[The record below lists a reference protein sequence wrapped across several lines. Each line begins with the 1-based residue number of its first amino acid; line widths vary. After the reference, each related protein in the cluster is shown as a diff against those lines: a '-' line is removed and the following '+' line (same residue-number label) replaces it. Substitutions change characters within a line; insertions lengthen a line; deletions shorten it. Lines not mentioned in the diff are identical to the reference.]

1 LCGADFDIRYD
12 AGTGLLYD
20 CMGQVI
26 DPSTGNILGSFGA
39 SGIPLPDSNTNQVF
53 FVGQT
58 AAQQGTSN
66 YTVESFDQTTFKPI
80 SSIVVSNVV
89 GNPTG
94 FVRWGGSG
102 IAFTTR
108 IGDPTQEAMDW
119 GAGNLYVLSG
129 DFVKPSVAANRT
141 AQVERV
147 RITWKKPPSFS
158 PGVPQRQ

>member
-1 LCGADFDIRYD
+1 
-12 AGTGLLYD
+12 
-20 CMGQVI
+20 MGHVI
-26 DPSTGNILGSFGA
+26 DPTTGIILGSFGV
-39 SGIPLPDSNTNQVF
+39 SGIPLPDSSTNQVF

-58 AAQQGTSN
+58 AVQQGTTN
-66 YTVESFDQTTFKPI
+66 FTVESFDQTTFKPI

-94 FVRWGGSG
+94 FVRWGASG
-102 IAFTTR
+102 LAFTTI
-108 IGDPTQEAMDW
+108 IGDPTQEPVGW

-129 DFVKPSVAANRT
+129 VFVKPSVAANRT
-141 AQVERV
+141 AEVEPV